1 VAVLDILDR
10 VRGARR
16 RARVPERAQDADEG
30 EAMSRFQIF
39 GRIAFSIVVLAYAVK
54 LAVEGQMFEAV
65 VLAALAC
72 LIVDHT
78 DHRREKP

>member
-1 VAVLDILDR
+1 
-10 VRGARR
+10 
-16 RARVPERAQDADEG
+16 
-30 EAMSRFQIF
+30 MSRFQIF